1 MSMKRI
7 IPAVLTV
14 LIAGAGIGV
23 STIAKADDSD
33 AAEKAAL
40 VSASISLQQAIEA
53 AEAEVGGKAVA
64 SGVEDEIGETLYYKV
79 EVRAADGTEK
89 DVLIDMKT
97 GKVAKVMAGDQDDD
111 NDDDTDND
119 ED

>member
-1 MSMKRI
+1 MSMKKI
-7 IPAVLTV
+7 IPAALTV

-23 STIAKADDSD
+23 SAIAKADDSD

-40 VSASISLQQAIEA
+40 ASASISLQQAIEA
-53 AEAEVGGKAVA
+53 AEAEVGGKAEG
-64 SGVEDEIGETLYYKV
+64 SGVEDENGETLYYKV

-89 DVLIDMKT
+89 EVLIDMKT
-97 GKVAKVMAGDQDDD
+97 GKVAKVMTGDQDDD
-111 NDDDTDND
+111 NDDGKD